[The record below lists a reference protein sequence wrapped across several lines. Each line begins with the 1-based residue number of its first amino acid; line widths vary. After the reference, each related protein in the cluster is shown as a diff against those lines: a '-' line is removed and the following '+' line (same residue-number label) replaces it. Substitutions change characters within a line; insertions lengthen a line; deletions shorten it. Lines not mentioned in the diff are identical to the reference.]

1 MVINSS
7 HGDGSLASVHDEDV
21 RSASTEV
28 AGLTRKHQS
37 RIVMFLSEYNFR
49 PYFGIPGIESGI
61 NVPGLEILRL
71 NSLTTKSILNIV
83 PMHSQRIN

>member
-49 PYFGIPGIESGI
+49 PYFGIPGI
-61 NVPGLEILRL
+61 NVPGLETLRL

-83 PMHSQRIN
+83 PMHSQRLN